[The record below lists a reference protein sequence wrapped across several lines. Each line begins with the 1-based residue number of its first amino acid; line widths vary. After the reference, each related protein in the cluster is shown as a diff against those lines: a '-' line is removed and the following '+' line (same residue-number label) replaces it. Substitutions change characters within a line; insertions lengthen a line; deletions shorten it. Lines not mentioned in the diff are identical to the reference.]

1 MREGQP
7 KHRQAAKERARLARR
22 RASLAGLPTALI
34 VCEGRCTEPHYLRG
48 LLEHLRVNAA
58 NVEIAPG
65 SSTTDAIGLVRS
77 ARLRYQARPEFDR
90 IFVVLDGDQR
100 SLAEARVDAAKGI
113 RRRGGGRVPI
123 HLIVSAPCF
132 EYWLLLH
139 FEYTTRDDS
148 SADVVQALKGHV
160 TDYEK
165 ADADIFRKVRVGF
178 ESAVT
183 AARRASR
190 EMAAAG
196 ARSPMTD
203 MPVLVEALKAM
214 SPSPTD

>member
-7 KHRQAAKERARLARR
+7 KHRQAARKRAKLARR
-22 RASLAGLPTALI
+22 QASLAGLPTALI
-34 VCEGRCTEPHYLRG
+34 VCEGRCTERHYLRG
-48 LLEHLRVNAA
+48 LMEYLRVNAA

-65 SSTTDAIGLVRS
+65 SSTTDAIGLVRT
-77 ARLRYQARPEFDR
+77 ARDRYRAKPEFDR
-90 IFVVLDGDQR
+90 VFIVLDGDQR
-100 SLAEARVDAAKGI
+100 SLAETRAEAANGI
-113 RRRGGGRVPI
+113 RQRGGGRVPI
-123 HLIVSAPCF
+123 DLVVTAPCF

-148 SADVVQALKGHV
+148 SSDVVRALKAHV

-165 ADADIFRKVRVGF
+165 GDADIFRKVQGGF
-178 ESAVT
+178 GSAV
-183 AARRASR
+183 ARAERASR

-196 ARSPMTD
+196 ARSPMTE

-214 SPSPTD
+214 SRSPTA